1 MPKRLKIRYKKERA
15 ILSDVLPYET
25 PLTFTNRHFYDF
37 IENFKITFSDDKI
50 FWKSNDNAALDT
62 IIHILFA
69 LPENQKRISSQKNG
83 IKCYDFNSDGR
94 PKSDD
99 HTKSDDQPKPEY
111 PLIPFGYNIRH
122 KQKEFRELNVPHPR
136 SQILVVSFYEQYKE
150 SIIYYCLQSSFSIRA
165 PRKIAAYK
173 FYKDN
178 LHKSKSSDDASSIEE
193 IDREYKNQKSFFSY
207 KDYSNIYKFYESPRY
222 HRCEK
227 KYNKLLKLDISKC
240 FDSIYTHSLAWALLG
255 KQTVK
260 ENLKAVENTFAGQ
273 FDRLM
278 QNINYG
284 ETNGIII
291 GPELSRIFAEI
302 ILQAADKKIEFLL
315 ETGHGLQNKVDFEML
330 RYVDDYF
337 IFYNEEKDKNT
348 IVEIAQHV
356 LEEYKLHL
364 NSAKEIEYE
373 KPLITEMSIAKERI
387 SKLLE
392 NELKYKLETVEEE
405 NDEGHIKYNKKGSIY
420 VKSKQLII
428 DFKTIIK
435 DCQVEYKDTLNY
447 SLSIIERKCQQIIN
461 NFTKAHPN
469 HRSEEGF
476 AKAIVSLLEFV
487 FFIYSVSPRVNTT
500 IKLCTVLKTFLSY
513 LNGSKFCPEEN
524 KQAPNIKNS
533 ENKHRVF
540 KCIYDNI
547 TLVMKKTK
555 SSDAT
560 QVETL
565 YLLIAMTELGKEYW
579 LEEEVL
585 AEHFGIEGLK
595 SENPRKNICLNYF
608 SLTALLYYM
617 REKAKYRDLRNL
629 IEEMVIEKF
638 QCDQKILRKSSEHTM
653 LFFDMLSCPFI
664 KIETKKEILQA
675 YGIKDTKLQN
685 DLINFQVASAP
696 KQLCFTTWGGFNF
709 AKELDA
715 KRSQEVY

>member
-1 MPKRLKIRYKKERA
+1 MRKRLKIRYKKERA
-15 ILSDVLPYET
+15 LLSDVLPYET
-25 PLTFTNRHFYDF
+25 PITFTNRHFYDF

-69 LPENQKRISSQKNG
+69 LPENQERISSQKNG
-83 IKCYDFNSDGR
+83 IKCYNF
-94 PKSDD
+94 KSNG
-99 HTKSDDQPKPEY
+99 QPKPEY
-111 PLIPFGYNIRH
+111 PLIPFGYKIRH

-150 SIIYYCLQSSFSIRA
+150 SIIYYCSQSYFSIRA
-165 PRKIAAYK
+165 PRKIATYK

-178 LHKSKSSDDASSIEE
+178 LHKSKSSDDTSSIEE
-193 IDREYKNQKSFFSY
+193 INKEYKNQKSFFSY

-255 KQTVK
+255 KQAVK
-260 ENLKAVENTFAGQ
+260 ENLKAVKNTFAGQ

-315 ETGHGLQNKVDFEML
+315 ETEHGLQNKVDFEML

-364 NSAKEIEYE
+364 NSAKEVEYE
-373 KPLITEMSIAKERI
+373 KPIITEMSIAKERI

-392 NELKYKLETVEEE
+392 SELKYKLETVEEE
-405 NDEGHIKYNKKGSIY
+405 NDEGLVKHEKGSID
-420 VKSKQLII
+420 VKSKKLII

-447 SLSIIERKCQQIIN
+447 SFAIIEKKCRQIIN
-461 NFTKAHPN
+461 NFTKADPD

-500 IKLCTVLKTFLSY
+500 IKLCTVLKAFLSY
-513 LNGSKFCPEEN
+513 LNGSKFCPDEN
-524 KQAPNIKNS
+524 KHVPNIKNS

-555 SSDAT
+555 SSGTT

-565 YLLIAMTELGKEYW
+565 YLLIAMAELGKEYW

-595 SENPRKNICLNYF
+595 SGNPRKNSCLNYF
-608 SLTALLYYM
+608 SLTVFLYYM
-617 REKAKYRDLRNL
+617 REKAKYRNLRNL
-629 IEEMVIEKF
+629 VEEMVIEKF
-638 QCDQKILRKSSEHTM
+638 QGDQKILRKSSEHTM

-675 YGIKDTKLQN
+675 YDIKDTNLQN
-685 DLINFQVASAP
+685 DLINFQIANTP